1 MHVQRRT
8 TQQHLPP
15 TAARLVL
22 QEWERWVQQGGK
34 PHQHPAVAQMTAAA
48 GAAGGRGA
56 GGAAGI
62 QLSLAE
68 LAKNDYMADL

>member
-1 MHVQRRT
+1 
-8 TQQHLPP
+8 
-15 TAARLVL
+15 
-22 QEWERWVQQGGK
+22 VQQGGK
-34 PHQHPAVAQMTAAA
+34 QHQHPAVAQMTAAA
-48 GAAGGRGA
+48 GGAGGRGAAGAAGWSA

>member
-1 MHVQRRT
+1 M
-8 TQQHLPP
+8 
-15 TAARLVL
+15 
-22 QEWERWVQQGGK
+22 QQGGK
-34 PHQHPAVAQMTAAA
+34 LHQHPAVAQMTAGAA
-48 GAAGGRGA
+48 VGPGGRGAAGRSA